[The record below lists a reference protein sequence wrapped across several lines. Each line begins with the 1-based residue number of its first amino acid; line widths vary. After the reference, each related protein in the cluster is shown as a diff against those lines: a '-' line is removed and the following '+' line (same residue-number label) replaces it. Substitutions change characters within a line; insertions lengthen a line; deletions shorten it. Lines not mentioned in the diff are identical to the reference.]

1 MISYQNPFIKNIEN
15 FKKGISEDYRSKFIL
30 KFLKNTNQNEFNDYV
45 KTNILWEKIQKK
57 NNKVLNEKFK
67 VSKY

>member
-57 NNKVLNEKFK
+57 TT
-67 VSKY
+67 KY